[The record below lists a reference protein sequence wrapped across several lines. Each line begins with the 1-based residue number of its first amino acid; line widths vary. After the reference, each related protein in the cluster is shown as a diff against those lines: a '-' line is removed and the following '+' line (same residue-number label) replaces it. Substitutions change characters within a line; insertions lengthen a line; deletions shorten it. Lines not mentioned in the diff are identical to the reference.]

1 MRNAILCIPAE
12 AWETMRETLE
22 LDARSKAFDKDTRNT
37 IAAALGTVTH
47 IGDDVK
53 QLIDQYAI
61 SGYGI
66 GEDIQNLQVVTGLMP
81 EKDADDD
88 DEDDEDARTER
99 LRNTFPEDDDPTW
112 RDEQ

>member
-22 LDARSKAFDKDTRNT
+22 LDARSKAFDKDLRNT
-37 IAAALGTVTH
+37 IAAALGTVTY

-53 QLIDQYAI
+53 QLIDQYDI
-61 SGYGI
+61 SGYGV
-66 GEDIQNLQVVTGLMP
+66 GEDIQNLQIVTGLMP
-81 EKDADDD
+81 GKDADDD
-88 DEDDEDARTER
+88 EEDEDARTER
-99 LRNTFPEDDDPTW
+99 LRKDFPEDDDPPW